1 MVSKSIRSFL
11 IMTMILGMLIGIQIK
26 SPYQISSDGS
36 FVMRETITK
45 INKERIES
53 YDLMKKKKASERE
66 IEDLEELTLKENT
79 ELLDYKAKVDYLK
92 AILAYTSVQ
101 GPGIKIVIDTND
113 DRNLAYLMEERKLFI
128 ILVNELKMQ
137 EAEAITINGQRI
149 NAFSEITLAG
159 NHININAIAIAPP
172 YEISVIGNSSKLIDY
187 VNTKSPIIDIMK
199 NGYNLS
205 INFKTE
211 INLIL
216 PKLENIKIQEY
227 IKEVQV

>member
-92 AILAYTSVQ
+92 ANLAYTSVQ
-101 GPGIKIVIDTND
+101 GPGIKILIDTND
-113 DRNLAYLMEERKLFI
+113 DRNLAYLVEERKLFI

-205 INFKTE
+205 VNFKTE

>member
-113 DRNLAYLMEERKLFI
+113 DRNLAYLVEERKLFI

>member
-92 AILAYTSVQ
+92 ANLAYTSVQ
-101 GPGIKIVIDTND
+101 GPGIKIIIDTND
-113 DRNLAYLMEERKLFI
+113 DRNLAYLVEERKLFI

-205 INFKTE
+205 VNFKTE

>member
-113 DRNLAYLMEERKLFI
+113 DRNLAYLVEERKLFI

-227 IKEVQV
+227 IKEVQI

>member
-92 AILAYTSVQ
+92 ANLAYTSVQ

-113 DRNLAYLMEERKLFI
+113 DRNLAYLVEERKLFI

-227 IKEVQV
+227 IKEVQI

>member
-92 AILAYTSVQ
+92 ANSAYTSVQ
-101 GPGIKIVIDTND
+101 GPGIKILIDTND
-113 DRNLAYLMEERKLFI
+113 DRNLAYLVEERKLFI

-205 INFKTE
+205 VNFKTE

>member
-92 AILAYTSVQ
+92 ANLAYTSVQ
-101 GPGIKIVIDTND
+101 GPGIKILIDTND
-113 DRNLAYLMEERKLFI
+113 DRNLAYLVEERKLFI

-227 IKEVQV
+227 IKEVQI

>member
-92 AILAYTSVQ
+92 ANLAYTSVQ

-113 DRNLAYLMEERKLFI
+113 DRNLAYLVEERKLFI

-211 INLIL
+211 INIIL

-227 IKEVQV
+227 IKEVQI

>member
-92 AILAYTSVQ
+92 ANLAYTSVQ

-113 DRNLAYLMEERKLFI
+113 DRNLAYLVEERKLFI

-205 INFKTE
+205 VNFKTE

>member
-92 AILAYTSVQ
+92 ANLAYTSVQ

>member
-11 IMTMILGMLIGIQIK
+11 ILTIILGILIGIQIK
-26 SPYQISSDGS
+26 SPYQISADGS

-53 YDLMKKKKASERE
+53 YELMKQKKASERE
-66 IEDLEELTLKENT
+66 IEDLEDMTVKENNV
-79 ELLDYKAKVDYLK
+79 LLEYKDKVNYLK
-92 AILAYTSVQ
+92 KNLAYTSVQ
-101 GPGIKIVIDTND
+101 GPGIKIIIDTKD

-137 EAEAITINGQRI
+137 AAEAISINGQRI
-149 NAFSEITLAG
+149 NGFSEITLAG

-172 YEISVIGNSSKLIDY
+172 YEICAIGNSSKLINY
-187 VNTKSPIIDIMK
+187 VNSKSPIIDIMK

-205 INFKTE
+205 INFKAE
-211 INLIL
+211 NNLIL
-216 PKLENIKIQEY
+216 PKLDYIKNQEY
-227 IKEVQV
+227 IKKTEI

>member
-92 AILAYTSVQ
+92 ANLAYTSVQ

-113 DRNLAYLMEERKLFI
+113 DRNLAYLVEERKLFI

-205 INFKTE
+205 VNFKTE

-227 IKEVQV
+227 IKEVQI

>member
-92 AILAYTSVQ
+92 ANLAYTSVQ

-113 DRNLAYLMEERKLFI
+113 DRNLAYLVEERKLFI